1 MIFLIVKQLHA
12 VDIVSESEE
21 IERGKEDGERRQ
33 EGIVRIEVNSYLC
46 ERRDTKRNDTVAV

>member
-1 MIFLIVKQLHA
+1 MIFLNVKQLHA